1 MKNNN
6 LFWERFNKKN
16 FKLGLSHLFD
26 RKKFNDE
33 ITYPYNQINE
43 IRSILVI
50 LLEVFKKKLFFLD
63 YGGSL
68 ISNSY
73 LFSITQKKFRN
84 KNFFK
89 NVSCNIYNPQYNFLE
104 NKSFLKFKKIILKNT
119 PINFISKIP
128 KTKKYDLVIF
138 GSCLQYEKKLSNID
152 LFKKKKPEFVLITQT
167 PISESNKS
175 YECIQQ
181 NHKVLNYV
189 HTLNDI
195 KKKLLKNRYEIIYI
209 SSINPV
215 MTGFKKKDYFNKVSY
230 LNIIFKLL

>member
-1 MKNNN
+1 MKKNN
-6 LFWERFNKKN
+6 LFWEKFNKNN
-16 FKLGLSHLFD
+16 FKLGLSQLFD
-26 RKKFNDE
+26 KKVFKNE
-33 ITYPYNQINE
+33 IIYPYNQINE
-43 IRSILVI
+43 IRSIFII
-50 LLEVFKKKLFFLD
+50 LLEVLKKKVSFLD

-68 ISNSY
+68 ISNAY
-73 LFSITQKKFRN
+73 LFSKSQKRFRG

-89 NVSCNIYNPQYNFLE
+89 NISCSIFNPQYNFLK
-104 NKSFLKFKKIILKNT
+104 NKNFLKFKKKIEKKT
-119 PINFISKIP
+119 PINFINKIP

-152 LFKKKKPEFVLITQT
+152 LFKKKKPEFILITQT

-181 NHKVLNYV
+181 NHKALNYV